1 MPEVVVILKDGKQ
14 DNYREIKLGKRSL
27 KPMLLNKL
35 WSGSSP

>member
-1 MPEVVVILKDGKQ
+1 MILKDGKQ

-35 WSGSSP
+35 